1 MIRIKRDSVPE
12 PESFIKR
19 GRQAHAELAQFV
31 KDLRKRKQVQRT
43 LPFNEKLLVSDDL
56 KEALIGLFRGACA
69 FCESRLSISERQN
82 VGHFRPKHR
91 AAQLDGKVEPLHYWW
106 LAYEWRNLYAICS
119 GCLSNKGP
127 RFPVKGRRAEYDEN
141 DPLSIPKEQALL
153 LDPCG
158 DEDPEAVLQF
168 LEDGTVRSDSERG
181 QITIDVFGLN
191 RMELVNAR
199 RDHCELVD
207 SVGNL
212 FLQDNEPL
220 KWQEDGFI
228 GVVFGEMPSGSGY
241 TALTRQQA
249 RRHLARAQQIAGKL
263 GPSVAYIPPDV
274 TRPYQGAVWLRK
286 IQIENFKAVRHLELE
301 FPPITAQT
309 SSGDVDGVIAQS
321 LPQPPSGEPWLM
333 LLGENAVGK
342 SSVLKAIALALM
354 PPAQQ
359 RKYAPDAGEWVTH
372 GSRSKSGMV
381 RLEFTVGAQPL
392 ELHFSRKRKEFER
405 RGDFPDVS
413 VLGYGSTRL
422 LPRSKGRRPRPERRR
437 LQNLFDSRAPLRDA
451 ERWLAHRDAV
461 KSRDFNLL
469 ATSLKTILSLG
480 DEDRI
485 ARRDERLSATLFGKS
500 LPIRSLSDGYQSVLA
515 LAIDMMLNLSKAT
528 FDMEGVEGVVLLDEI
543 EVHLHPRWK
552 IAIVGALRRLFPRV
566 RFIVT
571 THDPLCVQGIRK
583 GELHI
588 MTRQGEDYDVKI
600 EQFDVPPGS
609 RADQILTGAWFGVP
623 STRDPETV
631 AMMRMHSALLQ
642 NPAKTADDTRR
653 LESLDRELRRRVDE
667 YIGTEDEQIAL
678 QAAADFKAERHAR
691 TGKPGAA
698 SAAELH
704 DKIIEALRS
713 RQPGNQG
720 A

>member
-1 MIRIKRDSVPE
+1 MIRIKRDRFPE
-12 PESFIKR
+12 PENFIKR
-19 GRQAHAELAQFV
+19 AHLAHTELAQFV
-31 KDLRKRKQVQRT
+31 KDLRKRKQVQLK
-43 LPFNEKLLVSDDL
+43 LPFNETLLGADDL
-56 KEALIGLFRGACA
+56 KEALIGLFRGTCP
-69 FCESRLSISERQN
+69 FCESRLSIGERQK
-82 VGHFRPKHR
+82 VAHFRPKHR
-91 AAQLDGKVEPLHYWW
+91 AAQLDGKVDPLHYWW
-106 LAYEWRNLYAICS
+106 LVYEWRNLYASCF

-127 RFPVKGRRAEYDEN
+127 RFPVKGKRAEYNED
-141 DPLSIPKEQALL
+141 DPQSIAQEHALL

-158 DEDPEAVLQF
+158 DDDPEAELQF

-191 RMELVNAR
+191 RMQLVKAR
-199 RDHCELVD
+199 REHCEIVD
-207 SVGNL
+207 HVGNL
-212 FLQDNEPL
+212 FLTDNEPL
-220 KWQEDGFI
+220 EWQEENFV
-228 GVVFGEMPSGSGY
+228 GVVLDEMPTGAGY
-241 TALTRQQA
+241 RALTRQQA
-249 RRHLARAQQIAGKL
+249 RRHLARAQQVAGKL

-274 TRPYQGAVWLRK
+274 SRPYQGAVWLHRV
-286 IQIENFKAVRHLELE
+286 QIENFKALRHLELE
-301 FPPITAQT
+301 FPPLTAGT
-309 SSGDVDGVIAQS
+309 ASGHVDGTIAES
-321 LPQPPSGEPWLM
+321 LPPAPSGEPWLM

-359 RKYAPDAGEWVTH
+359 RKYAPDAGEWLTR
-372 GSRSKSGMV
+372 GSRATSGMI

-422 LPRSKGRRPRPERRR
+422 LPRSTGRRPRPERRR

-451 ERWLAHRDAV
+451 ERWLATPDAV
-461 KSRDFNLL
+461 KPRDFNLL
-469 ATSLKTILSLG
+469 ATSLKTLLSLG
-480 DEDRI
+480 DDDRI
-485 ARRDERLSATLFGKS
+485 SRRDERLSAKVFGTS

-515 LAIDMMLNLSKAT
+515 LSIDMMLNLSKAT

-571 THDPLCVQGIRK
+571 THDPLCVQGLRK

-588 MTRQGEDYDVKI
+588 MTRQGEEHDVKI

-631 AMMRMHSALLQ
+631 AMMRAHSALLQ
-642 NPAKTADDTRR
+642 KSAKTPDDDRR
-653 LESLDRELRRRVDE
+653 LESLDRELRHRIDE

-678 QAAADFKAERHAR
+678 KAAADFKAEDR
-691 TGKPGAA
+691 TRLGKAAEA

-704 DKIIEALRS
+704 DKIMEALRS
-713 RQPGNQG
+713 QTTR
-720 A
+720 